1 MATITEMADVV
12 LVAASPRKGSNSK
25 TACHIVRE
33 RLRQQ
38 RLSTRLFD
46 LAETRFGG
54 CLGCLRCNQSGIC
67 VQNDAFTEE
76 IMPAIRSAK
85 GVVLATPIYF
95 GDVCWLMK
103 AFLDRFRAEI
113 YVEMGGE
120 HITCTP
126 RKRLGSKDAV
136 LVFCQGEPSDDHAA
150 VARQLLRGFVEKVF
164 HGRVVADVL
173 VRGVAF
179 AGQLGWSRRQ
189 LEVVLRR
196 LSLKDVVEKFALL
209 HKAAR
214 EKLRSAADGL
224 AAAVK
229 KGEQT

>member
-1 MATITEMADVV
+1 MADVV
-12 LVAASPRKGSNSK
+12 LVAASPRKGSNSR
-25 TACHIVRE
+25 TACGIVCECLHRW
-33 RLRQQ
+33 Q
-38 RLSTRLFD
+38 LSTRLFD

-54 CLGCLRCNQSGIC
+54 CLGCLRCNQSGTCI
-67 VQNDAFTEE
+67 QNDAFTEE
-76 IMPAIRSAK
+76 ILPAIRAAR

-113 YVEMGGE
+113 CVEMGGE

-126 RKRLGSKDAV
+126 RKRLGRKDAV
-136 LVFCQGEPSDDHAA
+136 LVFCQGEPSDDHAV

-164 HGRVVADVL
+164 QGRVVGDVL

-179 AGQLGWSRRQ
+179 AGQLGWSRRR
-189 LEVVLRR
+189 LEVMLRR
-196 LSLKDVVEKFALL
+196 VALKDEVERFVGL
-209 HKAAR
+209 HTAAKDR
-214 EKLRSAADGL
+214 LRSAADAL